1 MSFNYR
7 QLIFARE
14 YRGLT
19 QSELASNIVG
29 LSQSNLSKYEK
40 GFGLLSDE
48 MVLKI
53 IDFLGFPESWLEHNI
68 SNLPENAHYRKRTT
82 ITKKVKTEIEYSI
95 RLIGYIVD
103 QMSDSIEWP
112 EFRLVPLDIE
122 EGYTPEIIAK
132 NTRKGLK
139 ITPNEPLKSIFTLF
153 ENFGII
159 VIEFEITEKFDGVS
173 FITDKGNPVII
184 INKSFSNDRKRF
196 TLAHELGH
204 LMMHDFP
211 IPDYRNIEKI
221 KENEANR
228 FASEFLMPAEFI
240 KNSLFNLRLS
250 SLGQLKN
257 YWLTSMAS
265 VIRRAKDLNCITE
278 DKYTYLSIELS
289 RDGKKKNED
298 GFVYIDEP
306 SLFIEAYKLHKNELE
321 YSDVDLSNA
330 FSIPVDVIQRFCKT
344 SRLRIIK

>member
-1 MSFNYR
+1 MGFNYR

-19 QSELASNIVG
+19 QSELAKNIVG

-53 IDFLGFPESWLEHNI
+53 IDFLGFPESWLDHNI

-82 ITKKVKTEIEYSI
+82 ITKKIKTEIEYSI
-95 RLIGYIVD
+95 RLIGYLVD
-103 QMSDSIEWP
+103 QMSNSIEWP
-112 EFRLVPLDIE
+112 EVRLVPLDIE

-132 NTRKGLK
+132 NTRKLLR
-139 ITPNEPLKSIFTLF
+139 ILPNEPVKSIFTLL

-184 INKSFSNDRKRF
+184 LNKSFTNDRKRF

-211 IPDYRNIEKI
+211 IPYHRNIEKI

-240 KNSLFNLRLS
+240 KNSLFNLKLS
-250 SLGQLKN
+250 SLGQLKS

-265 VIRRAKDLNCITE
+265 IIRRAKDLSCISE
-278 DKYTYLSIELS
+278 SHFTYLTIELS

-298 GFVYIDEP
+298 GFVFIDEP
-306 SLFIEAYKLHKNELE
+306 SLFIEAYKLHKNELD
-321 YSDVDLSNA
+321 YSDLELSNA
-330 FSIPVDVIQRFCKT
+330 FNIPVDVIQRFFNT

>member
-19 QSELASNIVG
+19 QSELAKNIEG

-53 IDFLGFPESWLEHNI
+53 INFLGFPVSWLEHNI

-122 EGYTPEIIAK
+122 EGYVPETIAR
-132 NTRKGLK
+132 NIRKAMK
-139 ITPNEPLKSIFTLF
+139 ITPNEPIKSIFTLF

-211 IPDYRNIEKI
+211 IPNYRNIEKI

-228 FASEFLMPAEFI
+228 FASEFLMPAEYI
-240 KNSLFNLRLS
+240 KKSLLNLTLS
-250 SLGQLKN
+250 KLGPLKN
-257 YWLTSMAS
+257 YWLTSMS
-265 VIRRAKDLNCITE
+265 SIIRRAKDLNCINE

-298 GFVYIDEP
+298 GFVFIDEP

-321 YSDVDLSNA
+321 YSDMDLSNA

>member
-19 QSELASNIVG
+19 QSELSSNIVG

-40 GFGLLSDE
+40 GFASLADE

-53 IDFLGFPESWLEHNI
+53 INFLGFPESWLEHNI

-82 ITKKVKTEIEYSI
+82 ITKKIKTEIEYSN

-122 EGYTPEIIAK
+122 QGYTPETIAK
-132 NTRKGLK
+132 NTRKILK
-139 ITPNEPLKSIFTLF
+139 ISPNEPVKSIFTLF

-173 FITDKGNPVII
+173 FISDKGNPVII
-184 INKSFSNDRKRF
+184 LNKSFTNDRKRF

-211 IPDYRNIEKI
+211 IPEHRNIEKI

-240 KNSLFNLRLS
+240 KNSLFNLKLS
-250 SLGQLKN
+250 NLGPLKN

-265 VIRRAKDLNCITE
+265 LIRRAKDLNCILE
-278 DKYTYLSIELS
+278 NQYTYLTIELS

-306 SLFIEAYKLHKNELE
+306 SLFIEAYKLHKNDLD
-321 YSDVDLSNA
+321 YSDLDLSNA

>member
-1 MSFNYR
+1 MNFNHR

-19 QSELASNIVG
+19 QSDLASNIAG

-40 GFGLLSDE
+40 GLGLLSDE
-48 MVLKI
+48 MVIKI
-53 IDFLGFPESWLEHNI
+53 TTFLGFPESWLQQSI

-112 EFRLVPLDIE
+112 AFRLTPLDIE
-122 EGYTPEIIAK
+122 EGYSPENIAK
-132 NTRKGLK
+132 NTRKIMK
-139 ITPNEPLKSIFTLF
+139 VAPDEPLRSIFTLL
-153 ENFGII
+153 ENFGVI
-159 VIEFEITEKFDGVS
+159 VVEIDITEKFDGVS
-173 FITDKGNPVII
+173 FISDRGNPVII
-184 INKSFSNDRKRF
+184 INKFFSNDRKRF

-211 IPDYRNIEKI
+211 IPDYRNLEKA
-221 KENEANR
+221 KEEEANR
-228 FASEFLMPAEFI
+228 FASEFLMPSEFI
-240 KNSLFNLRLS
+240 KSSLFNLKLS
-250 SLGQLKN
+250 SLGQLKK

-265 VIRRAKDLNCITE
+265 IIRRARDLNCIDK

-289 RDGKKKNED
+289 RDGKRKNED

-306 SLFIEAYKLHKNELE
+306 VLFVEAYKLHKTELD
-321 YSDVDLSNA
+321 YTDVDLSHA
-330 FSIPVDVIQRFCKT
+330 FSIPVDVIHRFFKS
-344 SRLRIIK
+344 SRLRVIK

>member
-19 QSELASNIVG
+19 QSELAKNIEG

-53 IDFLGFPESWLEHNI
+53 INFLGFPVSWLEHNI

-122 EGYTPEIIAK
+122 EGYVPETIAR
-132 NTRKGLK
+132 NIRKALK
-139 ITPNEPLKSIFTLF
+139 ITPNEPIKSIYTLF

-211 IPDYRNIEKI
+211 IPNYRNIEKI

-228 FASEFLMPAEFI
+228 FASEFLMPAEYI
-240 KNSLFNLRLS
+240 KKSLFNLTLS
-250 SLGQLKN
+250 KLGPLKN
-257 YWLTSMAS
+257 YWLTSMS
-265 VIRRAKDLNCITE
+265 SIIRRAKDLNCINE

-298 GFVYIDEP
+298 GFVFIDEP

-321 YSDVDLSNA
+321 YSDMDLSNA